1 MIETYIR
8 RNPNEYEAIQ
18 FDGKNIKEIEEFT
31 GGKIRKETFD
41 YGIRICHYELILPDH
56 MLVHNH
62 IIPLNIFDY
71 IVIVNH
77 RFRIYDSYLMKKTFK
92 KK

>member
-1 MIETYIR
+1 MIEIYTR
-8 RNPNEYEAIQ
+8 RNPNEFEAIQ

-41 YGIRICHYELILPDH
+41 YGVRICHYELVLQKHILYNRI
-56 MLVHNH
+56 LT
-62 IIPLNIFDY
+62 LNVFDY

-77 RFRIYDSYLMKKTFK
+77 KFRIYDSYLMKKTFK

>member
-1 MIETYIR
+1 MIEIYTR
-8 RNPNEYEAIQ
+8 RNPNEFEAIQ

-41 YGIRICHYELILPDH
+41 YGVRICHYELVLPKHILYNRILP
-56 MLVHNH
+56 
-62 IIPLNIFDY
+62 LNVFDY

-77 RFRIYDSYLMKKTFK
+77 KFRIYDSYLMKKTFK